1 MDITITIRGLEE
13 LGLGLSAL
21 AAALPETARQLATLP
36 EAARQLAA
44 LARHNGPCANNVS
57 TAALQPPAQL
67 PQTPDRPTPAQYVAP
82 KAAETM
88 PTTAAAS
95 TTVPTVATI
104 TPSSTAPAT
113 VAVPTAAPSYT
124 LEDIRLGSA
133 QLRDMGKLADVRAL
147 MERFGIKTLTAIQ
160 PEQIGEYALC
170 LRQLGANI

>member
-21 AAALPETARQLATLP
+21 AAALPETARQLATL
-36 EAARQLAA
+36 
-44 LARHNGPCANNVS
+44 
-57 TAALQPPAQL
+57 PAQL